1 MWFSFIPLSVQLDNK
16 TINDVT
22 RSFLKNFDRVKA
34 EQKQKLTNITNANDA
49 VNNTVDIDL
58 RDDLPLVRSD
68 VITFDVTNII
78 SQAIVENVHCK
89 PWAMQCEWNG
99 AMCGLITD
107 FDSKTWKTVDLIFS
121 GLALKYQLNQIKLI
135 VEQCSGTTVGSFLS
149 KQ

>member
-89 PWAMQCEWNG
+89 PWAM
-99 AMCGLITD
+99 
-107 FDSKTWKTVDLIFS
+107 
-121 GLALKYQLNQIKLI
+121 
-135 VEQCSGTTVGSFLS
+135 
-149 KQ
+149 

>member
-22 RSFLKNFDRVKA
+22 RSFLKNFDRMKA

-89 PWAMQCEWNG
+89 PWAMQCE
-99 AMCGLITD
+99 
-107 FDSKTWKTVDLIFS
+107 
-121 GLALKYQLNQIKLI
+121 
-135 VEQCSGTTVGSFLS
+135 
-149 KQ
+149 

>member
-1 MWFSFIPLSVQLDNK
+1 MWFSFIPLSEQLDNK

-89 PWAMQCEWNG
+89 PWAMQCE
-99 AMCGLITD
+99 
-107 FDSKTWKTVDLIFS
+107 
-121 GLALKYQLNQIKLI
+121 
-135 VEQCSGTTVGSFLS
+135 
-149 KQ
+149 

>member
-1 MWFSFIPLSVQLDNK
+1 MWLKFIPLSVQLDNK

-89 PWAMQCEWNG
+89 PWAM
-99 AMCGLITD
+99 
-107 FDSKTWKTVDLIFS
+107 
-121 GLALKYQLNQIKLI
+121 
-135 VEQCSGTTVGSFLS
+135 
-149 KQ
+149 

>member
-1 MWFSFIPLSVQLDNK
+1 M
-16 TINDVT
+16 
-22 RSFLKNFDRVKA
+22 KA

-89 PWAMQCEWNG
+89 PWAM
-99 AMCGLITD
+99 
-107 FDSKTWKTVDLIFS
+107 
-121 GLALKYQLNQIKLI
+121 
-135 VEQCSGTTVGSFLS
+135 
-149 KQ
+149 

>member
-1 MWFSFIPLSVQLDNK
+1 MWLKFIPLSVQLDNK

-89 PWAMQCEWNG
+89 PWAMQCE
-99 AMCGLITD
+99 
-107 FDSKTWKTVDLIFS
+107 
-121 GLALKYQLNQIKLI
+121 
-135 VEQCSGTTVGSFLS
+135 
-149 KQ
+149 

>member
-89 PWAMQCEWNG
+89 PWAMQCE
-99 AMCGLITD
+99 
-107 FDSKTWKTVDLIFS
+107 
-121 GLALKYQLNQIKLI
+121 
-135 VEQCSGTTVGSFLS
+135 
-149 KQ
+149 

>member
-1 MWFSFIPLSVQLDNK
+1 MWLKFIPLSVQLDNK

-99 AMCGLITD
+99 TMCGLITD